1 MLELPILRA
10 EARISA
16 RSWLSYASRV
26 AYGVLLLGFFW
37 IFHRNHEGWRTGRPL
52 SSKELAEFAVTAFEW
67 LAVGQA
73 FLVLILVPGLVAE
86 AVAEERV
93 SRTLS
98 GLLVSGLSSAAILI
112 DKLVAKMLRVGVILT
127 VGLPIAFLL
136 ALLGGVDP
144 RSVAYA
150 YGGALSTALFLSTFS
165 LLVSVYAKKPRNA
178 VLFVYLV
185 EIPWLVIPWVANFTI
200 ARGPLGWVNDWIFP
214 TTPLSLVAPST
225 ITAWSRQGP
234 IHWFLEGM
242 PLFSPMPPS
251 WGGMGLA
258 VLAAPLEQMV
268 VLQLTYGAV
277 FLLWAS
283 ARLRPA
289 ARRLE
294 DSPQRRPPVD
304 QLRGESWL
312 RPLYGDDPMLCK
324 ECNSVMSGPAR
335 LIVGMGMLALG
346 LLVLVSHQTFSYR
359 YRFALDEYFRFGYEI
374 GRYGKGGLA
383 RAGFLSLLNGYA
395 ILFYAVTLIAVAVD
409 SATGVTGE
417 KEAGTWD
424 GLIGTTLEPA
434 EIVRAKV
441 LGALARQR
449 TLLVF
454 VLAPW
459 LFGTAFGALHPIGL
473 LLAMTGLTAFLTFA
487 STLGTLFSLR
497 SKSSGRALALTLG
510 ILLFLNL
517 GTLFVSGLLMGSS
530 QSAALLGNTP
540 FLLNF
545 LPISTL
551 LMTTIVAQPGKGA
564 LLLGLLSAYVT
575 AYAVAAWILYQAA
588 NRKLTATVMEARNPN
603 RPN

>member
-1 MLELPILRA
+1 MLELPILRV

-16 RSWLSYASRV
+16 RSWLTYASRA
-26 AYGVLLLGFFW
+26 AYGVLLLWFFW

-52 SSKELAEFAVTAFEW
+52 SSKELAEFAVAAFEW

-93 SRTLS
+93 RQTLS
-98 GLLVSGLSSAAILI
+98 GLLVSDLSSAAILI
-112 DKLVAKMLRVGVILT
+112 DKLVAKMLRVGVLLT

-150 YGGALSTALFLSTFS
+150 YGGMLSTAVFLATFS

-185 EIPWLVIPWVANFTI
+185 EIPWLVIPWVANF
-200 ARGPLGWVNDWIFP
+200 AMVRGPLWWVNDWIFP
-214 TTPLSLVAPST
+214 TTPLSLVAPSN
-225 ITAWSRQGP
+225 IAAWSRQGP
-234 IHWFLEGM
+234 IRWFLERT

-258 VLAAPLEQMV
+258 VLAAPLGQMI

-289 ARRLE
+289 ARRLA
-294 DSPQRRPPVD
+294 DSPQRPPTVD
-304 QLRGESWL
+304 RFRGESWL

-324 ECNSVMSGPAR
+324 ECNFAMSGSAR
-335 LIVGMGMLALG
+335 LIVGMGVFALG
-346 LLVLVSHQTFSYR
+346 LLVLFSHQAFAYR
-359 YRFALDEYFRFGYEI
+359 YCFALDEYFKFGYEI
-374 GRYGKGGLA
+374 GRYGRGGLA

-395 ILFYAVTLIAVAVD
+395 ILFYIVALTAVAVD

-424 GLIGTTLEPA
+424 GLIGTALEHT
-434 EIVRAKV
+434 EIIRAKV
-441 LGALARQR
+441 LGALVRQR
-449 TLLVF
+449 TLLVL
-454 VLAPW
+454 VPAPW
-459 LFGTAFGALHPIGL
+459 LFGTAFGALHPVGL
-473 LLAMTGLTAFLTFA
+473 LLAMTGLMAFLTFA

-497 SKSSGRALALTLG
+497 SKSSGRALTLTFG
-510 ILLFLNL
+510 VLLVLNL
-517 GTLFVSGLLMGSS
+517 GTLFASGLLMGSS

-575 AYAVAAWILYQAA
+575 AYAATAWILYRAA
-588 NRKLTATVMEARNPN
+588 NRLEARNPN